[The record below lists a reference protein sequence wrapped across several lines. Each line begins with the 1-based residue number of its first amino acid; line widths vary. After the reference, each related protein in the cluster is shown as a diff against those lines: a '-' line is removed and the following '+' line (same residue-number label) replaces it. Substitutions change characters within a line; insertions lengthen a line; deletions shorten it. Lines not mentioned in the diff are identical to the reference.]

1 MSVLQDL
8 IVKFNSKKNAELY
21 TRIIKEIQSAE
32 KIWTAFSDAS
42 NNYYLGNVNGSA
54 TAYLFSEKD
63 FFDIFY
69 VHEKQKGYDV
79 RSAENPAEY
88 RMALLADLYR
98 SGFETIIIDS
108 GQTYLK
114 MSLFDIIKKP
124 QEQTDNKDT
133 RLIVNPSLVR
143 TACWFFQENA
153 KDPANEEMWKLLFT
167 EIFKAEYIVPA
178 DTRNLKIDGV
188 KSGKIKLGKNSE
200 VSFPVLQNSEG
211 KSYYPFFTD
220 WNELR
225 KYDMNS
231 NYSVLAANFKD
242 LQRFA
247 GKADGIVINPYGANI
262 ILTSDMLN
270 DIKNIS
276 LKAEKSKSEIM
287 VGEPKEYPVK
297 MVRAMSDYFK
307 ELQEISSAYLKL
319 MVKDGNKSY
328 LVALNYGGKEN
339 PTEIYNKI
347 AEKALPH
354 ADGIPIDFISA
365 DSEFAEKVFKNSQPF
380 YRN

>member
-143 TACWFFQENA
+143 TACWFFPR
-153 KDPANEEMWKLLFT
+153 KM
-167 EIFKAEYIVPA
+167 
-178 DTRNLKIDGV
+178 LKILQMKKCGSFCLQ
-188 KSGKIKLGKNSE
+188 KFSKLNI
-200 VSFPVLQNSEG
+200 L
-211 KSYYPFFTD
+211 YP
-220 WNELR
+220 
-225 KYDMNS
+225 
-231 NYSVLAANFKD
+231 
-242 LQRFA
+242 Q
-247 GKADGIVINPYGANI
+247 
-262 ILTSDMLN
+262 
-270 DIKNIS
+270 
-276 LKAEKSKSEIM
+276 
-287 VGEPKEYPVK
+287 
-297 MVRAMSDYFK
+297 
-307 ELQEISSAYLKL
+307 
-319 MVKDGNKSY
+319 
-328 LVALNYGGKEN
+328 
-339 PTEIYNKI
+339 
-347 AEKALPH
+347 
-354 ADGIPIDFISA
+354 IP
-365 DSEFAEKVFKNSQPF
+365 ET
-380 YRN
+380 